1 MKRVVYNGGHIRFQF
16 FKFESLVNVSFATSS
31 IFKHG
36 CFTCSSVIT
45 LVISSTFRFRLR
57 ASNFL
62 AIISNALIFRIMVE
76 GCCITLFQVYTVFKK
91 LMADS

>member
-1 MKRVVYNGGHIRFQF
+1 MF
-16 FKFESLVNVSFATSS
+16 FKSVTFYKFESLVNVSFATSS

-45 LVISSTFRFRLR
+45 LVISSTFRFRFRLR

-91 LMADS
+91 LMVDS